1 MITIKQTDVF
11 ESWLDNLKDKHAQK
25 AISKRLF
32 RVSQGLF
39 GDHKRLTDANGIHEL
54 RVSVG
59 KGYRVYYLRKGDI
72 VIVLLCG
79 GNKSTQTRDIAKAKD
94 LAKDIDL

>member
-1 MITIKQTDVF
+1 MITIKQTEVF
-11 ESWLDNLKDKHAQK
+11 ESWLDSLKDKNAQK

-39 GDHKRLTDANGIHEL
+39 GDHKRLTDADGIHEL

-59 KGYRVYYLRKGDI
+59 KGYRVYYLRKGEL
-72 VIVLLCG
+72 VIVLLYG
-79 GNKSTQTRDIAKAKD
+79 GNKGTQSRDITKAKE
-94 LAKDIDL
+94 LAKDIEL